1 MRSIGW
7 IIQLSAE
14 RVIYKL
20 LFALYSIINHGIRG
34 ASLGFFTGFP
44 ERPPAPPPG
53 QDPAGWHFVVI
64 VIVIAIPV
72 GCSDILLPWPFHWI
86 IRSACE
92 CQMLPGRIL
101 ARILARIPAEVGS
114 VL

>member
-72 GCSDILLPWPFHWI
+72 GYSDILLPWPFHWI

-101 ARILARIPAEVGS
+101 ARIPAEVGS